1 MKMEAPITSTSA
13 GILATLTVP
22 TGTQVEPGD
31 LIATLTL
38 KRPRFCAAPIRVS
51 ALG

>member
-13 GILATLTVP
+13 GIIATLHLN
-22 TGTQVEPGD
+22 TGAQVDPGD

-38 KRPRFCAAPIRVS
+38 IDR
-51 ALG
+51 